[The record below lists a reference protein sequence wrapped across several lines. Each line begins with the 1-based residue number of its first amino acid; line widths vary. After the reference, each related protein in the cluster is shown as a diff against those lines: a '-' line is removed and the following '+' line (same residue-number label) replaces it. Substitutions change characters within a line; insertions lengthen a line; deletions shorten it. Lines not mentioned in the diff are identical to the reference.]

1 MPDTRLLAA
10 DELAPAQIATG
21 VYAFI
26 GANAEMTVENRGFV
40 GNSGF
45 LVGPTG
51 VIVID
56 TGASRRHAQRML
68 AAIAKI
74 TDKPVVLVILTH
86 AIQEFLFGNAAFEER
101 GIPILAHTETA
112 KLMRARCDQCLQTLR
127 ALLGEELEGTRL
139 VLPGTQIDRGTP
151 LEAGGRQIE
160 LLHFGWASTPG
171 DLALLDRQS
180 GALFTGGLV
189 TEGRVPEIRDS
200 DFDGWLR
207 ALDALSPSP
216 FGT

>member
-1 MPDTRLLAA
+1 MIRIAFHWGRWALLACFLMPDTRLLAA

-151 LEAGGRQIE
+151 L
-160 LLHFGWASTPG
+160 
-171 DLALLDRQS
+171 
-180 GALFTGGLV
+180 
-189 TEGRVPEIRDS
+189 
-200 DFDGWLR
+200 
-207 ALDALSPSP
+207 
-216 FGT
+216 